1 MEIYLEVGRD
11 VKPWERALQNG
22 LWLAGTPCEA
32 KVPYFEVR
40 TVLPESRCITEES
53 MPGVKDGKISGGYP
67 FTNGNRNVGAY
78 QIQGHEAF

>member
-1 MEIYLEVGRD
+1 MEIYLEVRRG
-11 VKPWERALQNG
+11 VKPWERALQND
-22 LWLAGTPCEA
+22 LWLAGTQCEA
-32 KVPYFEVR
+32 KILR
-40 TVLPESRCITEES
+40 ISRCITEES